1 VFIVSLSLGFHFR
14 TTISTDADLSN
25 PLFGQFAQVMN
36 AITISRQSDQ
46 VLELE
51 WTSSA
56 SHDMIADSALGVL
69 SGMDNNFAT
78 IKSEWGYVPRGY
90 QTSIGVEA
98 DRTESF
104 GA

>member
-1 VFIVSLSLGFHFR
+1 
-14 TTISTDADLSN
+14 
-25 PLFGQFAQVMN
+25 MN

-69 SGMDNNFAT
+69 SGMDSNFAT
-78 IKSEWGYVPRGY
+78 IKSECRGEGLEDCN
-90 QTSIGVEA
+90 QVSRWRLILWLIMGV
-98 DRTESF
+98 
-104 GA
+104 